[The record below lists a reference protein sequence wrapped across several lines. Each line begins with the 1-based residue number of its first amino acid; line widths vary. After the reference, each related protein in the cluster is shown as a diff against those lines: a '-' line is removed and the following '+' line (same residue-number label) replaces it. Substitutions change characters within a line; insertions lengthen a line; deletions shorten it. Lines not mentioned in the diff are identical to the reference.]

1 MTESRFEPRSI
12 FRVSVLTTTLSQRD
26 TSGGPFRSDTWLPAT
41 SYQNH
46 FAHGLYPLYKNPT
59 NRLCNFPSL
68 TFQVKEDLGQPI
80 SYPSFIWE
88 PGPPP
93 IRTQPNSGDCGNN
106 PLQGTPPPENPQLLP
121 QPRQGWSRVSVTSRE
136 TCQRSGQ
143 ESNSEHLRFQTI
155 NNISHVP
162 HAKSS
167 LTPLTTCVTTTVIIP
182 ISQMRRQSQET
193 QGHTVAGLGFQP
205 QTVWLQTLS
214 SKPGVRKLVLGRAQ

>member
-1 MTESRFEPRSI
+1 MAH
-12 FRVSVLTTTLSQRD
+12 
-26 TSGGPFRSDTWLPAT
+26 SDTWLPAT
-41 SYQNH
+41 SHQNH
-46 FAHGLYPLYKNPT
+46 FAHGLHPLYKNPT
-59 NRLCNFPSL
+59 KRLCNFPL
-68 TFQVKEDLGQPI
+68 LMFQVKEDLGQPI

-106 PLQGTPPPENPQLLP
+106 PLQGTPPREPTATSAAPTGLV
-121 QPRQGWSRVSVTSRE
+121 PRVCE

-143 ESNSEHLRFQTI
+143 ESNSEHLHFQTI
-155 NNISHVP
+155 NNISRVP

-182 ISQMRRQSQET
+182 ISQMRRQSQEA

-205 QTVWLQTLS
+205 QTVWLQTPS
-214 SKPGVRKLVLGRAQ
+214 SKPGVRKLVLGRAH